1 MKEIKK
7 ESKKKQDTKVIGL
20 RIPTDMLEQIHG
32 DINKRSVR
40 LPRNIWILEAIDKK
54 LNRY

>member
-1 MKEIKK
+1 MKDTKK
-7 ESKKKQDTKVIGL
+7 ESKEKQDTKVIGL
-20 RIPTDMLEQIHG
+20 RIPTEMLEQIHE